1 MGMID
6 LLALTLIVLLGV
18 PHGALDPM
26 LAIRAGVPKRIGAVA
41 FFHVIYISIAAS
53 FWLFWIG
60 FGPFALIAF
69 LALSIWHFGGDA
81 LPGDAP
87 AIHRLAYG
95 SWVLALPMVFA
106 TEQVGYLFGLLIN
119 QTVLLPTTVLWVAVG
134 LLSLFGV
141 FFTGGIRRIEWFGL
155 AGLAALLPPLWY
167 FVIFF
172 CLLHSPRHLIRE
184 FRKLSSIERWIG
196 AGVMVVMMLA
206 TVALGQAA
214 TELFAGFDP
223 ATAEGA
229 FRLVFIGI
237 AALTLPH
244 MILVEVLERRERRT
258 TQTMAY

>member
-1 MGMID
+1 MGVID
-6 LLALTLIVLLGV
+6 LAALALIVLLGV

-26 LAIRAGVPKRIGAVA
+26 LAIRAGVPKRIGAIA

-87 AIHRLAYG
+87 AMHRLAYG
-95 SWVLALPMVFA
+95 SWVLILPMAFSPD
-106 TEQVGYLFGLLIN
+106 QVSHLFELLIN
-119 QTVLLPTTVLWVAVG
+119 EPIVLPKTALWVALG
-134 LLSLFGV
+134 LLSFFGI
-141 FFTGGIRRIEWFGL
+141 FFTGGIRRMEWFV
-155 AGLAALLPPLWY
+155 LAALAWLLSPLWY

-206 TVALGQAA
+206 TLGLGQAA